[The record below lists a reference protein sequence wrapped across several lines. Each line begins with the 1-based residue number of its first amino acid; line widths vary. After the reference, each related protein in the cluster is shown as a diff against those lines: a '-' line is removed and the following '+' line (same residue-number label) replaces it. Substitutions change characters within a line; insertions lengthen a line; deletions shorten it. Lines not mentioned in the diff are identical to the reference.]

1 MLEHYEALL
10 TLYGRHNGMRI
21 ARKHLGWYARGID
34 GAADFRAR
42 MNGEDDPARVV
53 AMIRAL
59 FAPVLDGALES
70 APVPEREAACR
81 RGCPMS
87 LPAGR
92 PAAAPRSSLPSSPR
106 PPCRSSWSTATAT
119 SPSRPRPPIRSS
131 PPLPT
136 T

>member
-10 TLYGRHNGMRI
+10 TLYGRHNGVRI

-70 APVPEREAACR
+70 APVPEREAARSEER
-81 RGCPMS
+81 RVGKE
-87 LPAGR
+87 GVGT
-92 PAAAPRSSLPSSPR
+92 
-106 PPCRSSWSTATAT
+106 CRSRWEQYQKK
-119 SPSRPRPPIRSS
+119 
-131 PPLPT
+131 
-136 T
+136 